1 MEKFNDFLVLLDAN
15 LSGSWWFPA
24 LLIGTGIFFTIY
36 LGLPQFRYFKSALK
50 IVSGKTKSS
59 DSEGET
65 TGFQALTT
73 AMSGA
78 VGTGNIGGVALAIW
92 TGGPAAIFWMWIT
105 AIFGMTTKFVEVTL
119 GHKYRTKLSDGSIS
133 GGPMYYIEQ
142 GLNMKWVAI
151 LFAFLMMITAIGSG
165 NMPQINNIALVM
177 NTEFSVPKLFTGL
190 FLGGLLWIIIIG
202 GIKRIASVA
211 SKIIPIMG
219 LIYFGGALIIL
230 IENYQNVIPSFQAIF
245 AQVFTG
251 SAAVGGFLGA
261 SFAMSLK
268 YGVARGL
275 YSNEAGQGS
284 SPIAHASSKNKSID
298 QGVVSILEPF
308 IDTIVVCSVTALV
321 ILSSGVWTQ
330 KFDTQFSKTDMVVLD
345 GIYSDDKNDDGNY
358 VFPEDINELTN
369 YVQGIESNIRNYSGT
384 LNVKE
389 GKIVEKNITIIHL
402 RSIAEDVVF
411 HTPETSDDDETKLS
425 GHLIIKNGK
434 VDKAI
439 SYTYDSKNKSFRTL
453 DPQSGVKD
461 AESGK
466 IMYELILNNGL
477 LLDQLIKEVESKI
490 SLEENNPERDAS
502 ILRMLLAEKD
512 ELLEKRETNLD
523 KEKSFI
529 FNEIVEGRSLV
540 SSAEL
545 TAKAFSNGIMG
556 EYGGKLVAI
565 ALLLFAFST
574 AITWCY
580 YGDRSTAYIFGEKGV
595 VWYRNFYVLC
605 FILAA
610 VIDTTVV
617 WNIAYVVVAL
627 VSIPNLIAM
636 FVLRKEMKL
645 LSDDFKVK

>member
-1 MEKFNDFLVLLDAN
+1 MDQFNEFLILLDSN
-15 LSGSWWFPA
+15 LSGSWWFPI
-24 LLIGTGIFFTIY
+24 LLVGTGVFFTIY
-36 LGLPQFRYFKSALK
+36 LGFPQFRFFGKAWHL
-50 IVSGKTKSS
+50 VSGKNKKTDS
-59 DSEGET
+59 DGET
-65 TGFQALTT
+65 TAFEALTT

-105 AIFGMTTKFVEVTL
+105 AIFGMTTKFVEVTM
-119 GHKYRTKLSDGSIS
+119 GHKYRTKLVDGSIS
-133 GGPMYYIEQ
+133 GGPMYYIESA
-142 GLNMKWVAI
+142 LNMKWAGI

-190 FLGGLLWIIIIG
+190 FLGILLWVIIIG

-230 IENYQNVIPSFQAIF
+230 TENYQNIIPSFNAIF
-245 AQVFTG
+245 SQVFTG

-330 KFDTQFSKTDMVVLD
+330 KFDTTFAKTDMVILD
-345 GIYSDDKNDDGNY
+345 GIYSDKKNTDGSY
-358 VFPEDINELTN
+358 VYPDHINELTN
-369 YVQGIESNIRNYSGT
+369 YVQSLDSD
-384 LNVKE
+384 VKE
-389 GKIVEKNITIIHL
+389 FNGNIDIKNGKFTDIGITVLHS
-402 RSIAEDVVF
+402 RSIAEDVLVLNNDKNVY
-411 HTPETSDDDETKLS
+411 TGPLN
-425 GHLIIKNGK
+425 II
-434 VDKAI
+434 D
-439 SYTYDSKNKSFRTL
+439 
-453 DPQSGVKD
+453 
-461 AESGK
+461 GK
-466 IMYELILNNGL
+466 ISEQVIL
-477 LLDQLIKEVESKI
+477 
-490 SLEENNPERDAS
+490 
-502 ILRMLLAEKD
+502 
-512 ELLEKRETNLD
+512 
-523 KEKSFI
+523 
-529 FNEIVEGRSLV
+529 EGKSLV

-545 TAKAFSNGIMG
+545 TAKAFSQGILG

-580 YGDRSTAYIFGEKGV
+580 YGDRSTAYIFGERGV
-595 VWYRNFYVLC
+595 FWYRNFYVLC

-610 VIDTTVV
+610 VIDTTIV

-627 VSIPNLIAM
+627 VSIPNLIAL
-636 FVLRKEMKL
+636 FVLRNEMKDL
-645 LSDDFKVK
+645 TNEFVKDYE

>member
-1 MEKFNDFLVLLDAN
+1 MEQFNSFLVLLDSN

-24 LLIGTGIFFTIY
+24 LLIGTGVYFTIY
-36 LGLPQFRYFKSALK
+36 LGFPQFKYFKSALS
-50 IVSGKTKSS
+50 IVSGKAKNTET
-59 DSEGET
+59 DGET

-119 GHKYRTKLSDGSIS
+119 GHKYRTKLKDGSIS

-177 NTEFSVPKLFTGL
+177 NTEFQVPKLFTGL
-190 FLGGLLWIIIIG
+190 FLGALLWIIIIG

-230 IENYQNVIPSFQAIF
+230 IENYQNIIPSFNAIF

-251 SAAVGGFLGA
+251 SAAMGGFLGA

-308 IDTIVVCSVTALV
+308 IDTLVVCTVTALV
-321 ILSSGVWTQ
+321 ILSSNVWTE
-330 KFDTQFSKTDMVVLD
+330 KFDTNFSKTDMVVLN
-345 GIYSDDKNDDGNY
+345 GSYSDKLTDESNFLYPDQ
-358 VFPEDINELTN
+358 INELTK
-369 YVQGIESNIRNYSGT
+369 YVQNINSSVEEFNGI
-384 LNVKE
+384 LNVE
-389 GKIVEKNITIIHL
+389 DGKILDNDITVIHL
-402 RSIAEDVVF
+402 RSIAED
-411 HTPETSDDDETKLS
+411 
-425 GHLIIKNGK
+425 IIVRDSNKNLFNGPLDINNGK
-434 VDKAI
+434 V
-439 SYTYDSKNKSFRTL
+439 
-453 DPQSGVKD
+453 KD
-461 AESGK
+461 AVSFEGK
-466 IMYELILNNGL
+466 
-477 LLDQLIKEVESKI
+477 
-490 SLEENNPERDAS
+490 
-502 ILRMLLAEKD
+502 
-512 ELLEKRETNLD
+512 
-523 KEKSFI
+523 
-529 FNEIVEGRSLV
+529 SLV

-545 TAKAFSNGIMG
+545 TAKAFSNGILG
-556 EYGGKLVAI
+556 DYGGKLVAI

-645 LSDDFKVK
+645 LSDEFIAK

>member
-1 MEKFNDFLVLLDAN
+1 MEQFNNFLILLDSN

-36 LGLPQFRYFKSALK
+36 LGFPQFKYFKSAFK
-50 IVSGKTKSS
+50 IVSGKNKS

-119 GHKYRTKLSDGSIS
+119 GHKYRTKLKDGSIS

-190 FLGGLLWIIIIG
+190 FLGVLLWIIIIG

-219 LIYFGGALIIL
+219 IIYFGGALIIL
-230 IENYQNVIPSFQAIF
+230 AENYQNIIPSFSAIF
-245 AQVFTG
+245 SQVFTG

-330 KFDTQFSKTDMVVLD
+330 KFDTTFSKTDMVILE
-345 GIYSDDKNDDGNY
+345 GIYSDEKNDDGNY
-358 VFPEDINELTN
+358 IHPDHISELTK
-369 YVQGIESNIRNYSGT
+369 YVQSIDSDVKEYSGS
-384 LNVKE
+384 LDVVE
-389 GKIVEKNITIIHL
+389 GKLIADNITVIHS
-402 RSIAEDVVF
+402 RSIAEDISVRNLN
-411 HTPETSDDDETKLS
+411 SNLYSGKLN
-425 GHLIIKNGK
+425 IIGGK
-434 VDKAI
+434 VNEQVI
-439 SYTYDSKNKSFRTL
+439 I
-453 DPQSGVKD
+453 
-461 AESGK
+461 EGK
-466 IMYELILNNGL
+466 
-477 LLDQLIKEVESKI
+477 
-490 SLEENNPERDAS
+490 
-502 ILRMLLAEKD
+502 
-512 ELLEKRETNLD
+512 
-523 KEKSFI
+523 
-529 FNEIVEGRSLV
+529 SLV

-545 TAKAFSNGIMG
+545 TAKAFSQGILG
-556 EYGGKLVAI
+556 QYGGKLVAI

-574 AITWCY
+574 SITWCY

-636 FVLRKEMKL
+636 FVLRKEMKK
-645 LSDDFKVK
+645 LSDEFNIT

>member
-1 MEKFNDFLVLLDAN
+1 MNQFNEFLLLLDSN
-15 LSGSWWFPA
+15 LSGSWWFPI
-24 LLIGTGIFFTIY
+24 LLVGTGIFFTIY
-36 LGLPQFRYFKSALK
+36 LGFPQFRFFSKAWKL
-50 IVSGKTKSS
+50 VSGKNTKS
-59 DSEGET
+59 DAEGET
-65 TGFQALTT
+65 TAFEALTT

-105 AIFGMTTKFVEVTL
+105 AIFGMTTKFVEVTM
-119 GHKYRTKLSDGSIS
+119 GHKYRTKLEDGSIS
-133 GGPMYYIEQ
+133 GGPMYYIEHA
-142 GLNMKWVAI
+142 LNMKWAGI

-190 FLGGLLWIIIIG
+190 FLGVLLWIIIIG

-219 LIYFGGALIIL
+219 LIYFGGALVIL
-230 IENYQNVIPSFQAIF
+230 VENYQNIIPSFNAIF

-284 SPIAHASSKNKSID
+284 SPIAHASSKNTSID

-321 ILSSGVWTQ
+321 ILSSGVWTE
-330 KFDTQFSKTDMVVLD
+330 KFDTTFSKTDMVILD
-345 GIYSDDKNDDGNY
+345 GTYSDTENVDGTYLYPNDMNQ
-358 VFPEDINELTN
+358 LTR
-369 YVQGIESNIRNYSGT
+369 YVQSIDSDVSEFSGV
-384 LNVKE
+384 LEIQE
-389 GKIVEKNITIIHL
+389 GQLMSSDITVLHS
-402 RSIAEDVVF
+402 RSIAENILVKDNVEKILYTGSV
-411 HTPETSDDDETKLS
+411 TVID
-425 GHLIIKNGK
+425 GK
-434 VDKAI
+434 VKEPVI
-439 SYTYDSKNKSFRTL
+439 F
-453 DPQSGVKD
+453 
-461 AESGK
+461 EGK
-466 IMYELILNNGL
+466 
-477 LLDQLIKEVESKI
+477 
-490 SLEENNPERDAS
+490 
-502 ILRMLLAEKD
+502 
-512 ELLEKRETNLD
+512 
-523 KEKSFI
+523 
-529 FNEIVEGRSLV
+529 SLV

-545 TAKAFSNGIMG
+545 TAKAFSQGIFG
-556 EYGGKLVAI
+556 QYGGKLVAI

-580 YGDRSTAYIFGEKGV
+580 YGDRSTAYIFGERGV
-595 VWYRNFYVLC
+595 FWYRNFYVLC

-610 VIDTTVV
+610 VIDTTIV

-627 VSIPNLIAM
+627 VSIPNLIAL
-636 FVLRKEMKL
+636 FVLRNEMKDL
-645 LSDDFKVK
+645 TKEFIIKN

>member
-1 MEKFNDFLVLLDAN
+1 MEQFNAFLVLLDSN

-36 LGLPQFRYFKSALK
+36 LGFPQFKYFNSALK
-50 IVSGKTKSS
+50 IVSGKTNNAES
-59 DSEGET
+59 DGET

-105 AIFGMTTKFVEVTL
+105 AIFGMTTKYVEVTL

-177 NTEFSVPKLFTGL
+177 NTEFAVPKLFTGL
-190 FLGGLLWIIIIG
+190 FLGALLWIIIIG

-230 IENYQNVIPSFQAIF
+230 VENYQNVIPSFNAIF

-251 SAAVGGFLGA
+251 SAAMGGFLGA

-330 KFDTQFSKTDMVVLD
+330 KFDTNFSKTDMVVLE
-345 GIYSDDKNDDGNY
+345 GIYSDEKTIDGSY
-358 VFPEDINELTN
+358 LYPDHINELTN
-369 YVQGIESNIRNYSGT
+369 YVQSVDS
-384 LNVKE
+384 NVKE
-389 GKIVEKNITIIHL
+389 FSGLLEIEDGKLISNNVTVIHS
-402 RSIAEDVVF
+402 RSIAEDITISKTNNINDGLF
-411 HTPETSDDDETKLS
+411 S
-425 GHLIIKNGK
+425 GKVNVLNGK
-434 VDKAI
+434 VTDQVSI
-439 SYTYDSKNKSFRTL
+439 
-453 DPQSGVKD
+453 
-461 AESGK
+461 SGK
-466 IMYELILNNGL
+466 
-477 LLDQLIKEVESKI
+477 
-490 SLEENNPERDAS
+490 
-502 ILRMLLAEKD
+502 
-512 ELLEKRETNLD
+512 
-523 KEKSFI
+523 
-529 FNEIVEGRSLV
+529 SLV

-545 TAKAFSNGIMG
+545 TAKAFSQGILG
-556 EYGGKLVAI
+556 QYGGKLVAI

-574 AITWCY
+574 SITWCY

-605 FILAA
+605 FVLAA

-636 FVLRKEMKL
+636 FVLRKEMKS
-645 LSDDFKVK
+645 LSDNFQIK

>member
-1 MEKFNDFLVLLDAN
+1 MEKFNDFLLLLDSN

-36 LGLPQFRYFKSALK
+36 LRFPQFRYFKSAIN
-50 IVSGKTKSS
+50 IVSGKNKSNES
-59 DSEGET
+59 DGET

-105 AIFGMTTKFVEVTL
+105 AIFGMTTKYVEVTL
-119 GHKYRTKLSDGSIS
+119 GHKYRTKLEDGSIS

-142 GLNMKWVAI
+142 GLNMKWVAV

-177 NTEFSVPKLFTGL
+177 NSEFNVPKLFTGL
-190 FLGGLLWIIIIG
+190 FLGVLLWIIIIG

-230 IENYQNVIPSFQAIF
+230 MENYQNIIPSFNAIF

-284 SPIAHASSKNKSID
+284 SPIVHASSKNKSID

-330 KFDTQFSKTDMVVLD
+330 KFDTTFAKTDMVILD
-345 GIYSDDKNDDGNY
+345 GVYSDQKNSDGTY
-358 VFPEDINELTN
+358 IYPDHINQLTK
-369 YVQGIESNIRNYSGT
+369 YVQKIDSNVNEFTGT
-384 LNVKE
+384 IDISD
-389 GKIVEKNITIIHL
+389 GKLITNDVTVIHS
-402 RSIAEDVVF
+402 RSIAEDITITDNLNSDNFSGSLNVV
-411 HTPETSDDDETKLS
+411 D
-425 GHLIIKNGK
+425 GK
-434 VDKAI
+434 V
-439 SYTYDSKNKSFRTL
+439 SEPVSF
-453 DPQSGVKD
+453 Q
-461 AESGK
+461 GK
-466 IMYELILNNGL
+466 
-477 LLDQLIKEVESKI
+477 
-490 SLEENNPERDAS
+490 
-502 ILRMLLAEKD
+502 
-512 ELLEKRETNLD
+512 
-523 KEKSFI
+523 
-529 FNEIVEGRSLV
+529 SLV

-545 TAKAFSNGIMG
+545 TAKAFSQGILG

-605 FILAA
+605 FVLAA

-645 LSDDFKVK
+645 LSDDFNIK

>member
-1 MEKFNDFLVLLDAN
+1 MDQFNEFLILLDSN
-15 LSGSWWFPA
+15 LSGSWWFPI
-24 LLIGTGIFFTIY
+24 LLVGTGIFFTIY
-36 LGLPQFRYFKSALK
+36 LGFPQFRFFGKAWHL
-50 IVSGKTKSS
+50 VSGKNKKTDS
-59 DSEGET
+59 DGET
-65 TGFQALTT
+65 TAFEALTT

-105 AIFGMTTKFVEVTL
+105 AIFGMTTKFVEVTM
-119 GHKYRTKLSDGSIS
+119 GHKYRTKLADGSIS
-133 GGPMYYIEQ
+133 GGPMYYIESA
-142 GLNMKWVAI
+142 LNMKWAGI

-190 FLGGLLWIIIIG
+190 FLGILLWIIIIG

-230 IENYQNVIPSFQAIF
+230 TENYQNIIPSFNAIF
-245 AQVFTG
+245 SQVFTG

-308 IDTIVVCSVTALV
+308 IDTIVVCSVTAVV

-330 KFDTQFSKTDMVVLD
+330 KFDTTFAKTDMVILD
-345 GIYSDDKNDDGNY
+345 GIYSDEKNSDGTY
-358 VFPEDINELTN
+358 VHPSHINELTS
-369 YVQGIESNIRNYSGT
+369 YVQSLDSDVKEYSGT
-384 LNVKE
+384 IYIE
-389 GKIVEKNITIIHL
+389 DGMIIDSDITVLHS
-402 RSIAEDVVF
+402 RSIAED
-411 HTPETSDDDETKLS
+411 
-425 GHLIIKNGK
+425 IKVINNDKNLYTGTLNI
-434 VDKAI
+434 VD
-439 SYTYDSKNKSFRTL
+439 
-453 DPQSGVKD
+453 
-461 AESGK
+461 GK
-466 IMYELILNNGL
+466 ISEPVIL
-477 LLDQLIKEVESKI
+477 
-490 SLEENNPERDAS
+490 
-502 ILRMLLAEKD
+502 
-512 ELLEKRETNLD
+512 
-523 KEKSFI
+523 
-529 FNEIVEGRSLV
+529 EGKSLV

-545 TAKAFSNGIMG
+545 TAKAFSQGVLG

-580 YGDRSTAYIFGEKGV
+580 YGDRSTAYIFGERGV
-595 VWYRNFYVLC
+595 FWYRNFYVLC

-610 VIDTTVV
+610 VIDTTIV

-627 VSIPNLIAM
+627 VSIPNLIAL
-636 FVLRKEMKL
+636 FVLRNEMKDL
-645 LSDDFKVK
+645 TNEFIKEN

>member
-1 MEKFNDFLVLLDAN
+1 MEQFNNFLILLDSN

-36 LGLPQFRYFKSALK
+36 LGFPQFKYFKSAFK
-50 IVSGKTKSS
+50 IVSGKNKS

-119 GHKYRTKLSDGSIS
+119 GHKYRTKLKDGSIS

-190 FLGGLLWIIIIG
+190 FLGVLLWIIIIG

-219 LIYFGGALIIL
+219 IIYFGGALIIL
-230 IENYQNVIPSFQAIF
+230 AENYQNIIPSFNAIF
-245 AQVFTG
+245 SQVFTG

-330 KFDTQFSKTDMVVLD
+330 KFDTTFSKTDMVILE
-345 GIYSDDKNDDGNY
+345 GIYSDEKNDDGNY
-358 VFPEDINELTN
+358 IHPDHINELTK
-369 YVQGIESNIRNYSGT
+369 YVQSIDS
-384 LNVKE
+384 NVKE
-389 GKIVEKNITIIHL
+389 YSGSLDVVEGKLIADNITVIHS
-402 RSIAEDVVF
+402 RSIAEDITV
-411 HTPETSDDDETKLS
+411 HNLNSNLYSGKLN
-425 GHLIIKNGK
+425 IIGGK
-434 VDKAI
+434 VNEQVI
-439 SYTYDSKNKSFRTL
+439 I
-453 DPQSGVKD
+453 
-461 AESGK
+461 EGK
-466 IMYELILNNGL
+466 
-477 LLDQLIKEVESKI
+477 
-490 SLEENNPERDAS
+490 
-502 ILRMLLAEKD
+502 
-512 ELLEKRETNLD
+512 
-523 KEKSFI
+523 
-529 FNEIVEGRSLV
+529 SLV

-545 TAKAFSNGIMG
+545 TAKAFSQGILG
-556 EYGGKLVAI
+556 QYGGKLVAI

-574 AITWCY
+574 SITWCY

-636 FVLRKEMKL
+636 FVLRKEMKK
-645 LSDDFKVK
+645 LSDEFNII

>member
-36 LGLPQFRYFKSALK
+36 LGLPQFKYFKSALK

-321 ILSSGVWTQ
+321 ILSSGVWTE
-330 KFDTQFSKTDMVVLD
+330 KFDTQFSKTDMVILD
-345 GIYSDDKNDDGNY
+345 RVYSDEKNDDGNY

-384 LNVKE
+384 LNVKD
-389 GKIVEKNITIIHL
+389 GKIVEKNISIIHL
-402 RSIAEDVVF
+402 RSIAEDVVL
-411 HTPETSDDDETKLS
+411 HTPDDNETKLS

-434 VDKAI
+434 IDKAI

-466 IMYELILNNGL
+466 VMYELVLSNGL

-490 SLEENNPERDAS
+490 SLEDNNPERDDS
-502 ILRMLLAEKD
+502 ILSMLLAEKD

-523 KEKSFI
+523 EEKSFI
-529 FNEIVEGRSLV
+529 FNEIVKGRSLV

-580 YGDRSTAYIFGEKGV
+580 YGDRSTAYIFGERGV
-595 VWYRNFYVLC
+595 IWYRNFYVLC

-645 LSDDFKVK
+645 MSDDYKVK

>member
-1 MEKFNDFLVLLDAN
+1 MTQFNDFLLLLDSN
-15 LSGSWWFPA
+15 LSGSWWFPI
-24 LLIGTGIFFTIY
+24 LLVGTGIFFTVY
-36 LGLPQFRYFKSALK
+36 LGFPQFRFFGKAWKL
-50 IVSGKTKSS
+50 VSGKNNKS
-59 DSEGET
+59 DEEGET
-65 TGFQALTT
+65 TGFEALTT

-105 AIFGMTTKFVEVTL
+105 AIFGMTTKFVEVTM
-119 GHKYRTKLSDGSIS
+119 GHKYRTKLDDGSIS
-133 GGPMYYIEQ
+133 GGPMYYIEHA
-142 GLNMKWVAI
+142 LNMKWAGI

-190 FLGGLLWIIIIG
+190 FLGALLWVIIIG

-230 IENYQNVIPSFQAIF
+230 IENYQNIIPSFNAIF
-245 AQVFTG
+245 SQVFTG

-284 SPIAHASSKNKSID
+284 SPIAHASSKNTSID

-321 ILSSGVWTQ
+321 ILSSGVWTE
-330 KFDTQFSKTDMVVLD
+330 KFDTTFSKTDMVILE
-345 GIYSDDKNDDGNY
+345 GTYSDQENIDGTYIYPDHMNQ
-358 VFPEDINELTN
+358 LTR
-369 YVQGIESNIRNYSGT
+369 YVQSIESDVNEFSGIINIEDGKL
-384 LNVKE
+384 LNT
-389 GKIVEKNITIIHL
+389 NITVLHS
-402 RSIAEDVVF
+402 RSIAENVVVKNN
-411 HTPETSDDDETKLS
+411 SDKNLYS
-425 GHLIIKNGK
+425 GSLNVLNGK
-434 VDKAI
+434 VI
-439 SYTYDSKNKSFRTL
+439 EQVL
-453 DPQSGVKD
+453 I
-461 AESGK
+461 EGK
-466 IMYELILNNGL
+466 
-477 LLDQLIKEVESKI
+477 
-490 SLEENNPERDAS
+490 
-502 ILRMLLAEKD
+502 
-512 ELLEKRETNLD
+512 
-523 KEKSFI
+523 
-529 FNEIVEGRSLV
+529 SLV

-545 TAKAFSNGIMG
+545 TAKAFSQGTFG
-556 EYGGKLVAI
+556 DYGGKLVAI

-580 YGDRSTAYIFGEKGV
+580 YGDRSTAYIFGERGV
-595 VWYRNFYVLC
+595 FWYRNFYVLC

-610 VIDTTVV
+610 VIDTTIV

-627 VSIPNLIAM
+627 VSIPNLIAL
-636 FVLRKEMKL
+636 FVLRNEMKNL
-645 LSDDFKVK
+645 TNEFIKEN

>member
-1 MEKFNDFLVLLDAN
+1 MTQFNDFLLLLDSN
-15 LSGSWWFPA
+15 LSGSWWFPI
-24 LLIGTGIFFTIY
+24 LLVGTGIFFTIY
-36 LGLPQFRYFKSALK
+36 LGFPQFRFFGKAWKL
-50 IVSGKTKSS
+50 VSGKNNKS
-59 DSEGET
+59 DEEGET
-65 TGFQALTT
+65 TGFEALTT

-105 AIFGMTTKFVEVTL
+105 AIFGMTTKFVEVTM
-119 GHKYRTKLSDGSIS
+119 GHKYRTKLDDGSIS
-133 GGPMYYIEQ
+133 GGPMYYIEHA
-142 GLNMKWVAI
+142 LNMKWAGI

-190 FLGGLLWIIIIG
+190 FLGALLWVIIIG

-230 IENYQNVIPSFQAIF
+230 IENYQNIIPSFNAIF
-245 AQVFTG
+245 SQVFTG

-284 SPIAHASSKNKSID
+284 SPIAHASSKNSSID

-321 ILSSGVWTQ
+321 ILSSGVWTE
-330 KFDTQFSKTDMVVLD
+330 KFDTTFSKTDMVILE
-345 GIYSDDKNDDGNY
+345 GTYSDQENIDGTYIYPDHMNQ
-358 VFPEDINELTN
+358 LTR
-369 YVQGIESNIRNYSGT
+369 YVQSIESDVNEFSGIINIEDGKL
-384 LNVKE
+384 LNT
-389 GKIVEKNITIIHL
+389 NITVLHS
-402 RSIAEDVVF
+402 RSIAENVVVKNN
-411 HTPETSDDDETKLS
+411 SDKNLYS
-425 GHLIIKNGK
+425 GSLNVLNGK
-434 VDKAI
+434 VI
-439 SYTYDSKNKSFRTL
+439 EPVL
-453 DPQSGVKD
+453 I
-461 AESGK
+461 EGK
-466 IMYELILNNGL
+466 
-477 LLDQLIKEVESKI
+477 
-490 SLEENNPERDAS
+490 
-502 ILRMLLAEKD
+502 
-512 ELLEKRETNLD
+512 
-523 KEKSFI
+523 
-529 FNEIVEGRSLV
+529 SLV

-545 TAKAFSNGIMG
+545 TAKAFSQGTFG
-556 EYGGKLVAI
+556 DYGGKLVAI

-580 YGDRSTAYIFGEKGV
+580 YGDRSTAYIFGERGV
-595 VWYRNFYVLC
+595 FWYRNFYVLC

-610 VIDTTVV
+610 VIDTTIV

-627 VSIPNLIAM
+627 VSIPNLIAL
-636 FVLRKEMKL
+636 FVLRNEMKNL
-645 LSDDFKVK
+645 TNEFIKEN

>member
-1 MEKFNDFLVLLDAN
+1 MAEFNNFLLMLDSN

-36 LGLPQFRYFKSALK
+36 LGFPQFRFFGQALK
-50 IVSGKTKSS
+50 IVSGKKSKS

-92 TGGPAAIFWMWIT
+92 TGGPAAIFWMWVT
-105 AIFGMTTKFVEVTL
+105 AVFGMTTKFVEVTL
-119 GHKYRTKLSDGSIS
+119 GHKYRTKLEDGSIS
-133 GGPMYYIEQ
+133 GGPMYYIEHA
-142 GLNMKWVAI
+142 LNMKWVAI

-177 NTEFSVPKLFTGL
+177 NTEFSVPKLITGL
-190 FLGGLLWIIIIG
+190 VLGVLLWIIIIG

-219 LIYFGGALIIL
+219 LIYFGGALIVL
-230 IENYQNVIPSFQAIF
+230 AENYQNVIPSFNAIF

-298 QGVVSILEPF
+298 QGIVSILEPF

-330 KFDTQFSKTDMVVLD
+330 KFDTSFSKTDMIILD
-345 GIYSDDKNDDGNY
+345 GQYSDEKNESGAYLYPDQ
-358 VFPEDINELTN
+358 IAELTN
-369 YVQGIESNIRNYSGT
+369 YVQSLESDVNEYSGT
-384 LNVKE
+384 LEIQE
-389 GKIVEKNITIIHL
+389 GKVSSEQLTILHS
-402 RSIAEDVVF
+402 RSIAEDITVRNNGSNDLFTGTLNV
-411 HTPETSDDDETKLS
+411 ED
-425 GHLIIKNGK
+425 GK
-434 VDKAI
+434 VI
-439 SYTYDSKNKSFRTL
+439 EPVSF
-453 DPQSGVKD
+453 
-461 AESGK
+461 EGK
-466 IMYELILNNGL
+466 
-477 LLDQLIKEVESKI
+477 
-490 SLEENNPERDAS
+490 
-502 ILRMLLAEKD
+502 
-512 ELLEKRETNLD
+512 
-523 KEKSFI
+523 
-529 FNEIVEGRSLV
+529 SLV

-545 TAKAFSNGIMG
+545 TAKAFSQGLFGNF
-556 EYGGKLVAI
+556 GGKLVAV

-595 VWYRNFYVLC
+595 FWYRNFYVLC

-610 VIDTTVV
+610 VIDTTIV

-627 VSIPNLIAM
+627 VSIPNLIAL
-636 FVLRKEMKL
+636 FVLRRDLKQEVDNYQPI
-645 LSDDFKVK
+645 S